1 MKIKKFNL
9 FITSN
14 DVTDFGKSFSISKS
28 LIYLFIFSFIIILFF
43 FLNGVYSFF
52 FISEI
57 EKAQTSSVMA
67 NYTLVDSLLF
77 SNDPVQSK
85 GKSDFETSFITN
97 NFNPTHIGIDI
108 NGKLGTKIYSPMKGK
123 VVYEGYNKK
132 LGNIIIISHDNG
144 YITKYMHNK
153 KNFVSV
159 GQKISV
165 NTPIAEMGNSGSL
178 IKSEGIHVH
187 FELWKDG
194 TAINPL
200 PFIKNLKLVDSNT
213 LVSKNNV
220 GANYENR

>member
-43 FLNGVYSFF
+43 FLHGVYSFF
-52 FISEI
+52 FTSEV
-57 EKAQTSSVMA
+57 EKKQTSSIMA
-67 NYTLVDSLLF
+67 NHSLVDSLLF
-77 SNDPVQSK
+77 SNDLVQSK
-85 GKSDFETSFITN
+85 GKTDFETSFITN
-97 NFNPTHIGIDI
+97 NFNSNHIGIDI

-187 FELWKDG
+187 FELWKG
-194 TAINPL
+194 TTTENPVKWL
-200 PFIKNLKLVDSNT
+200 YQS
-213 LVSKNNV
+213 
-220 GANYENR
+220 Y

>member
-1 MKIKKFNL
+1 
-9 FITSN
+9 
-14 DVTDFGKSFSISKS
+14 
-28 LIYLFIFSFIIILFF
+28 
-43 FLNGVYSFF
+43 
-52 FISEI
+52 
-57 EKAQTSSVMA
+57 
-67 NYTLVDSLLF
+67 
-77 SNDPVQSK
+77 
-85 GKSDFETSFITN
+85 
-97 NFNPTHIGIDI
+97 
-108 NGKLGTKIYSPMKGK
+108 MKGK

-153 KNFVSV
+153 KNFVNV

-194 TAINPL
+194 AAINPL

-213 LVSKNNV
+213 LVLKNNV
-220 GANYENR
+220 GVNYENR

>member
-14 DVTDFGKSFSISKS
+14 NVTDFGKYFSISKTF
-28 LIYLFIFSFIIILFF
+28 IYSFIFFSIIILFF
-43 FLNGVYSFF
+43 FLNGIYSFF
-52 FISEI
+52 FTSEI
-57 EKAQTSSVMA
+57 KQIKTSSIIS
-67 NYTLVDSLLF
+67 NYSLVDSLLF
-77 SNDPVQSK
+77 LNDPVK
-85 GKSDFETSFITN
+85 PKNKSDFETSFITN
-97 NFNPTHIGIDI
+97 NFNQNHIGIDI
-108 NGKLGTKIYSPMKGK
+108 NGQLGTKIYSPMKGK
-123 VVYEGYNKK
+123 VIYEGYNKK
-132 LGNIIIISHDNG
+132 LGNIIIISHDSG

-153 KNFVSV
+153 KNFVNV

-194 TAINPL
+194 LVVNPL

-213 LVSKNNV
+213 LVLKK
-220 GANYENR
+220 